1 MMPPVVPA
9 QAEPPA
15 YAYASGSFSVRR
27 GLLLPVYELRQAAS
41 GRTEALLAL
50 LNRGVYAPVAVDLSP
65 TEALARVEASWQA
78 FVSQASRD
86 LPEGFLPYVVA
97 ALDEK
102 EYAKAGLAKA
112 LLGDTLGVADERS
125 DEYAAYCLRLRGS
138 RYSGQV
144 LAETVFGSALA
155 DGLKAA
161 EQGASC
167 SDAQT
172 VFEFSFESTLEQ
184 LARKYAHPSVLVYI
198 RGLRDLMIAGHALK
212 AKLRSGAGVGVAVD
226 RLLPFLEPQ
235 VRDALSAA
243 ITRVQGISW
252 DNLQPSDLV
261 PEASMVVLPV
271 DRRYTPEERIGL
283 LEDALDSWIVDRTQ
297 ATASEPYGV
306 TVVFSY
312 LMDFRREVRLLRRL
326 LKAAASRDVR
336 AASAG
341 STR

>member
-1 MMPPVVPA
+1 MMPPVVPR

-27 GLLLPVYELRQAAS
+27 GLLLPVYELRQAAA

-50 LNRGVYAPVAVDLSP
+50 LNRGVYAPVAPDLSP
-65 TEALARVEASWQA
+65 AEALARVEASWQA

-86 LPEGFLPYVVA
+86 LPEGFLPYVLA

-112 LLGDTLGVADERS
+112 LLGDVLNVTDERS
-125 DEYAAYCLRLRGS
+125 DEYAAYCLHLRASG
-138 RYSGQV
+138 YSGPV

-155 DGLKAA
+155 DGLRAA

-172 VFEFSFESTLEQ
+172 VFEFSFENTLEA
-184 LARKYAHPSVLVYI
+184 LAMEYAQPSVLVYI

-212 AKLRSGAGVGVAVD
+212 AKLRSTAGVGVAVD
-226 RLLPFLEPQ
+226 RLLPFLEPAIQ
-235 VRDALSAA
+235 TALDESVAR
-243 ITRVQGISW
+243 IQGISW

-261 PEASMVVLPV
+261 PEASMVALPV
-271 DRRYTPEERIGL
+271 GRRYRPEERIAL
-283 LEDALDSWIVDRTQ
+283 LEDALDSWLVERTQ

-336 AASAG
+336 TGVAG
-341 STR
+341 GAR